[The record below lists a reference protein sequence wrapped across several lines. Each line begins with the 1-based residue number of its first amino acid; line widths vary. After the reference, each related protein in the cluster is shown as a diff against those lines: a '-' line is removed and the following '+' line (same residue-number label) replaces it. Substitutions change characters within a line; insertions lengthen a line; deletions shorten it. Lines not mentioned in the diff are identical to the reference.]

1 MADICLTKLVSK
13 QTLNACALLKAEL
26 GPDETDNAWM

>member
-13 QTLNACALLKAEL
+13 QTLNACTMPKAEL
-26 GPDETDNAWM
+26 GPDETDSAWM